1 MTDAGS
7 TPHRMTRV
15 GVIVPESNTT
25 NEIEFN
31 RLCPPSLSFHFA
43 RVPLHKGMDQDAH
56 KGVLMNDLAVAAGH
70 LGSCDCDLIAFGCT
84 SDSMKYGDEIL
95 LPVIRDAANTPA
107 LTTASA
113 IISALEALSVKR
125 IAMASPYT
133 EETNREEAAFLNR
146 AGFDV
151 VAMNGLGL
159 NTTLDRIKMMS
170 WVPAEG
176 VVDLA
181 LSVDCDEADALLI
194 CCTDFNTLD
203 VIDQLERTTG
213 KPVVTSNVATFSAI
227 MRQLEVPAGQTGFG
241 NIIAELPS
249 SD

>member
-1 MTDAGS
+1 
-7 TPHRMTRV
+7 
-15 GVIVPESNTT
+15 
-25 NEIEFN
+25 
-31 RLCPPSLSFHFA
+31 
-43 RVPLHKGMDQDAH
+43 
-56 KGVLMNDLAVAAGH
+56 
-70 LGSCDCDLIAFGCT
+70 
-84 SDSMKYGDEIL
+84 
-95 LPVIRDAANTPA
+95 
-107 LTTASA
+107 
-113 IISALEALSVKR
+113 
-125 IAMASPYT
+125 
-133 EETNREEAAFLNR
+133 
-146 AGFDV
+146 
-151 VAMNGLGL
+151 MNGLGL